1 MNDMNDDIGY
11 KVTGED
17 IEIVV
22 RWLKINDPENA
33 NPTFA
38 RQMLESTRSMFRA
51 MGQINEDLLHKALE
65 DYKTKKDK
73 N

>member
-1 MNDMNDDIGY
+1 MNNMNDDIGY
-11 KVTGED
+11 KITDKD
-17 IEIVV
+17 IEMVV
-22 RWLKINDPENA
+22 RWLAINDPENA

-38 RQMLESTRSMFRA
+38 RQMLEGARSMFRE
-51 MGQINEDLLHKALE
+51 MGRVDEDFLHKALE